1 MRFFPVCSQ
10 CQFGAS
16 GERRFSDEKSERKR
30 WRFIIHRNSVL
41 SKNEPV
47 AFFRFPFSSTHTR
60 RRTLRPLP
68 LVYRIPNG
76 RRYSCKMPART
87 VLLYPSGMWYTN
99 PAGRLIHQL
108 VSNYS

>member
-1 MRFFPVCSQ
+1 MRFFPICSQ

-30 WRFIIHRNSVL
+30 WHFIIRRNSVL
-41 SKNEPV
+41 LKNEPV
-47 AFFRFPFSSTHTR
+47 PFFRFPFFSTHTR
-60 RRTLRPLP
+60 RRTLRSLP
-68 LVYRIPNG
+68 LVYRPPNG

-99 PAGRLIHQL
+99 PAGRLIQQL